1 MAIVMA
7 RVAWSLFCSI
17 LLFCNNRK
25 AVNYSTLSCMMRA
38 VRPNVV
44 AVVVSHCASVRTQN
58 SRSATVSKSG
68 PVSCWVMAPPLT
80 AIVDAWVPG
89 SRAARTPG
97 CSPPASYTRA
107 QEKQKSGDKKSK
119 ETGKWWMNERFCHW
133 YITALSNCWPH
144 PHPQTHFATPSSRPQ
159 QFYIVTLYF
168 LFS

>member
-1 MAIVMA
+1 MAIVMV
-7 RVAWSLFCSI
+7 REAWSLFCYI

-25 AVNYSTLSCMMRA
+25 AVNYSTLSCMMWA

-44 AVVVSHCASVRTQN
+44 VAVVSHCASVRTKN

-80 AIVDAWVPG
+80 ANVDAWVPG

-107 QEKQKSGDKKSK
+107 QEKKKNGDKKKVKKQGS
-119 ETGKWWMNERFCHW
+119 GGWMKGSAIGTSQHF
-133 YITALSNCWPH
+133 
-144 PHPQTHFATPSSRPQ
+144 QTVDLIPIRKP
-159 QFYIVTLYF
+159 TL
-168 LFS
+168 LLHNNSI